1 MSTQAGVSIASLAR
15 SGLVLAGLLLLGI
28 GLGDTIAGRLK
39 IAQYEETVRTTAALV
54 PPPDPAALFPTA
66 TEGSERHEL
75 ARAKLAF
82 YQLLLTAGQ
91 LLSAAGFALLALGV
105 LRVLRQA
112 PPKSGIGPARIDFRQ
127 SGV

>member
-1 MSTQAGVSIASLAR
+1 MHGMATSGGVSISSLAR
-15 SGLVLAGLLLLGI
+15 SGLVLAGLLLLGVGI
-28 GLGDTIAGRLK
+28 GDTIAGRSK
-39 IAQYEETVRTTAALV
+39 IAQYEELVRTTAASV
-54 PPPDPAALFPTA
+54 APRDPAALFPTA
-66 TEGSERHEL
+66 SEGSERHEL

-91 LLSAAGFALLALGV
+91 LLSAVGFALLALGV

-112 PPKSGIGPARIDFRQ
+112 PSRPSRIDFHR

>member
-1 MSTQAGVSIASLAR
+1 MTTSAGVSIVSLAR

-28 GLGDTIAGRLK
+28 GLGDTIAGRVK
-39 IAQYEETVRTTAALV
+39 IAQYDELVRTTAASVV
-54 PPPDPAALFPTA
+54 PRDPAALFPTA

-91 LLSAAGFALLALGV
+91 LLSAIGFALLALGV
-105 LRVLRQA
+105 LRVLRQSPA
-112 PPKSGIGPARIDFRQ
+112 RPARIDFRG

>member
-1 MSTQAGVSIASLAR
+1 MTTPAGVSLGMLAR

-39 IAQYEETVRTTAALV
+39 IAQYEDLVRTTAALV
-54 PPPDPAALFPTA
+54 PQPDPAALFPTA

-91 LLSAAGFALLALGV
+91 LLSAVGFALLALGV

-112 PPKSGIGPARIDFRQ
+112 PPRPARIDFRQ